1 MSTPDQ
7 PASPRAQELARLIDQ
22 FKDKYGSFES
32 ERYIQE
38 ERAYKVR
45 LMEYART
52 NLSKKQLE
60 RLIAAGSFEEAARLI
75 RRAYQ
80 RPENN
85 LLNTWDR
92 LPLENA
98 ADEPL
103 VRALYG
109 LLYGDAPFETRFTA
123 WIELLKQHAPNC
135 WPAATFFL
143 MLADP
148 QEHIFVKPVPF
159 RALMVRLTPEVSWTT
174 RPTAQAYVH
183 IRKLT
188 KELFDRLRPEGARD
202 LIDVQSFVWALQP
215 ENERAWIFQSNP
227 AYYDLPGALAA
238 LTEFSWSAR
247 QRADDMRIGDTVYL
261 WEAGET
267 AGILAV
273 ATITGEP
280 GVGAEPE
287 AERSFYRDQSQF
299 RPDERR
305 VPLRIER
312 VLARRLTRDELAAHP
327 QLGKLQILQQP
338 NATNF
343 KVSEIDAVALES
355 LVAAISDA
363 SWRPPGLLFPEE
375 WTDLA
380 PICQLVQSL
389 EDRAY
394 NAGELHRRA
403 GELAADL
410 KPEELTERLRW
421 LRILHRV
428 GEDSFIVPDYA
439 RGEPTTVR
447 RIMAL
452 GLLLPVAGA
461 FIVPALGIIPWKR
474 SVRTF
479 AEIEEAYPRLAFDLL
494 MIVTW
499 LRQERLLGVDD
510 TNGFIT
516 PGDDWLVLRPGDER
530 ATGVH
535 NALVEALQLALDGM
549 PELPPPEQA
558 ALQQSEQ
565 IDRCLAEL
573 TTELIV
579 DPKVVRRVYRS
590 LLAGRHVV
598 LSGPPG
604 TGKTELAQRLP
615 KLLWREQARYG
626 WALNLDPD
634 GEPVRRVD
642 RAFHG
647 YSTMVVTA
655 TEDWGVRDVV
665 GGIGPELDENRR
677 LSYTIQHGAL
687 TRAVLTHYED
697 TQGGERLPEQAFS
710 RRAYEEN
717 GRRYR
722 GVWLVIDEFTRAP
735 VDAAFG
741 SLLTT
746 LSGGDN
752 AVLAVPTARG
762 AMASVPV
769 PPDFRII
776 GTLNSFDRH
785 FLNQISE
792 ALKRRFDFI
801 DVLPPAPQQYVQEQ
815 GVAVARSL
823 RRLQEN
829 GFRQLAVVD
838 EPRACYWTNV
848 LQVVSG
854 RDGYTVTVDDQHAA
868 AALAS
873 LWRVFRVLR
882 YFRQFGTAQLVAL
895 LTNLFAGRLVGMA
908 WEEALDTAL
917 ADAIADQLQV
927 LTRDEQQVIEHFL
940 AAAGQGQILIAKLQE
955 MLKTGRTNGRR
966 AVLLRSLH
974 EAELAYFG
982 ASTINPDSEQQIS
995 PEPLQRLF
1003 EPDVPLALPQEASV
1017 FLRRVRSLIGERGL

>member
-7 PASPRAQELARLIDQ
+7 SASPRAQELARLIDQ

-45 LMEYART
+45 LMEYVRT

-60 RLIAAGSFEEAARLI
+60 RLIAAASFEEAARLI

-98 ADEPL
+98 ADEAL
-103 VRALYG
+103 VRTLYG
-109 LLYGDAPFETRFTA
+109 LLYGEEPFEGRFTA

-143 MLADP
+143 MLLDP

-159 RALMVRLTPEVSWTT
+159 RALMVRLTPEVAWTT
-174 RPTAQAYVH
+174 RPTVQAYAH
-183 IRKLT
+183 IRKLA
-188 KELFDRLRPEGARD
+188 KELYERLRPEGARD

-215 ENERAWIFQSNP
+215 EHERAWIFQSNP
-227 AYYDLPGALAA
+227 EHYDLPGALAA
-238 LTEFSWSAR
+238 LNEFAWSAR
-247 QRADDMRIGDTVYL
+247 QRAEDMRIGDTVYL
-261 WEAGET
+261 WEAGEN
-267 AGILAV
+267 AGILGV

-280 GVGAEPE
+280 VVSIDDELDPP
-287 AERSFYRDQSQF
+287 SFYRDSSQSKHNV
-299 RPDERR
+299 RR

-312 VLARRLTRDELAAHP
+312 VLARRLTRDELIAHP

-355 LVAAISDA
+355 LVAAIPDA
-363 SWRPPGLLFPEE
+363 QWRLPGRHFPEE
-375 WTDLA
+375 WNDLA
-380 PICQLVQSL
+380 PICDFVQSL
-389 EDRAY
+389 EDRVYSAE
-394 NAGELHRRA
+394 ELHRTA
-403 GELAADL
+403 GEIAADL
-410 KPEELTERLRW
+410 KAEELTERLRW
-421 LRILHRV
+421 LRVLHRV
-428 GEDSFIVPDYA
+428 GEDSFKVPDYA
-439 RGEPTTVR
+439 RGEPMTVR

-452 GLLLPVAGA
+452 GLLLPVAGGS
-461 FIVPALGIIPWKR
+461 IVPALGIIPWKR
-474 SVRTF
+474 SIRTF
-479 AEIEEAYPRLAFDLL
+479 SEIEEALPNLSFDLL
-494 MIVTW
+494 QTLTW
-499 LRQERLLGVDD
+499 FRKEGLVEVDD
-510 TNGFIT
+510 DNGIVT

-530 ATGVH
+530 TTGVH
-535 NALVEALQLALDGM
+535 NALVEALQAALDGK
-549 PELPPPEQA
+549 PDIPPPEQA
-558 ALQQSEQ
+558 ALKQSEHL
-565 IDRCLAEL
+565 DRCLAEL
-573 TTELIV
+573 AEELII
-579 DPKVVRRVYRS
+579 DSKVVRRVYRS

-615 KLLWREQARYG
+615 KLLWREEAKYG

-634 GEPVRRVD
+634 EDPVRSVD
-642 RAFHG
+642 RAFQG
-647 YSTMVVTA
+647 YATVVVTA

-665 GGIGPELDENRR
+665 GGIGPELDEARR

-687 TRAVLTHYED
+687 TRAVLQHYEG
-697 TQGGERLPEQAFS
+697 TQSGESLPKDGFV
-710 RRAYEEN
+710 RGAYEE
-717 GRRYR
+717 GGQRYR

-746 LSGGDN
+746 LSGGDS
-752 AVLAVPTARG
+752 ATLAVPTAGGTIRP
-762 AMASVPV
+762 VPL

-801 DVLPPAPQQYVQEQ
+801 DVLPPSPQLYAQEY
-815 GVAVARSL
+815 GMATMRAL
-823 RRLQEN
+823 RRLQAN
-829 GFRQLAVVD
+829 GFGAITSTREPLAYHW
-838 EPRACYWTNV
+838 AHV
-848 LQVVSG
+848 LDLTSGPQGYQVA
-854 RDGYTVTVDDQHAA
+854 VTDPQAEAA
-868 AALAS
+868 FSS
-873 LWRVFRVLR
+873 LWRIFRVLR

-908 WEEALDTAL
+908 WDEALDTAL

-927 LTRDEQQVIEHFL
+927 LNRDEQQVIERFL
-940 AAAGQGQILIAKLQE
+940 AYAADGPTLTTRLQE
-955 MLKTGRTNGRR
+955 MVKTGRTNGRR
-966 AVLLRSLH
+966 VTLLRSLRD
-974 EAELAYFG
+974 AETAYHG
-982 ASTINPDSEQQIS
+982 ASTINPESDQPLTPEQI
-995 PEPLQRLF
+995 EHLF
-1003 EPDVPLALPQEASV
+1003 DAGRALALPPDGV
-1017 FLRRVRSLIGERGL
+1017 FLRRIRALVGERGL